1 MTSSSS
7 PSPSGL
13 DLRVVFETPLR
24 QFAWWLVA
32 VLLVTVAGYPGV
44 VCVTPMAW
52 LIALRIGNLVALRS
66 LSDLSSQR
74 LTEAAL
80 AGGLLGLLQGILF
93 GVITPFMGPIQAD
106 EWTRTIILILG
117 MLIVGALIGAGLAYT
132 TAYLIEQ
139 KRKQRT
145 IDFSNK

>member
-93 GVITPFMGPIQAD
+93 GAITPFMGPIQAD
-106 EWTRTIILILG
+106 EWTRTILLIIG
-117 MLIVGALIGAGLAYT
+117 MLIVGTLIGAGLAYT

>member
-32 VLLVTVAGYPGV
+32 VLLVTVAGFPGV

-52 LIALRIGNLVALRS
+52 LIALHVGNLVALRS

-74 LTEAAL
+74 
-80 AGGLLGLLQGILF
+80 
-93 GVITPFMGPIQAD
+93 
-106 EWTRTIILILG
+106 
-117 MLIVGALIGAGLAYT
+117 
-132 TAYLIEQ
+132 
-139 KRKQRT
+139 
-145 IDFSNK
+145 

>member
-66 LSDLSSQR
+66 LSDLSPQR

-117 MLIVGALIGAGLAYT
+117 MLIVGMLISAGLAYT

>member
-1 MTSSSS
+1 MTTTSS
-7 PSPSGL
+7 PSPNGL
-13 DLRVVFETPLR
+13 DLRIIIETPLR
-24 QFAWWLVA
+24 QFVWWLIV
-32 VLLVTVAGYPGV
+32 VLLITFAGQPGV

-52 LIALRIGNLVALRS
+52 LIALRVGNFVALRS
-66 LSDLSSQR
+66 LSDLASRR

-93 GVITPFMGPIQAD
+93 GVISPFMGPIQAD
-106 EWTRTIILILG
+106 EWTNTIILIIG
-117 MLIVGALIGAGLAYT
+117 MLIVGTLIGAGLAFT

-139 KRKQRT
+139 KRKQST

>member
-1 MTSSSS
+1 MSTISP
-7 PSPSGL
+7 PSPNGF
-13 DLRVVFETPLR
+13 DFRIIIETPLR
-24 QFAWWLVA
+24 QFVPWLVI
-32 VLLVTVAGYPGV
+32 VLLIAVGGYPGII
-44 VCVTPMAW
+44 CLTPMAW
-52 LIALRIGNLVALRS
+52 LMALRVGNFVALRS
-66 LSDLSSQR
+66 LSDLSSRR

-106 EWTRTIILILG
+106 EWTRTIILIIG
-117 MLIVGALIGAGLAYT
+117 MLVVGTLIGAGLAYT

>member
-93 GVITPFMGPIQAD
+93 GAITPFMGPIQAD

-117 MLIVGALIGAGLAYT
+117 MLIVGMLISAGLAYT

>member
-117 MLIVGALIGAGLAYT
+117 MLIVGMLISAGLAYT

-145 IDFSNK
+145 IDFSKK

>member
-7 PSPSGL
+7 PTPSGL

-106 EWTRTIILILG
+106 EWTRTVLLIIG
-117 MLIVGALIGAGLAYT
+117 MLIVGMLIGAGLAYT

>member
-106 EWTRTIILILG
+106 EWTRTLILIIG
-117 MLIVGALIGAGLAYT
+117 MLIVGTLIGAGLAYT

>member
-7 PSPSGL
+7 PAPSGL

-24 QFAWWLVA
+24 QFVWWLVA

-106 EWTRTIILILG
+106 EWTRTIILIIG
-117 MLIVGALIGAGLAYT
+117 MLIVGTLIGAGLAYT

>member
-117 MLIVGALIGAGLAYT
+117 MLIVGMLISAGLAYT

>member
-93 GVITPFMGPIQAD
+93 GAITPFMGPIQAD
-106 EWTRTIILILG
+106 EWTRTVLLIIG
-117 MLIVGALIGAGLAYT
+117 MLIVGTLISAGLAYT

>member
-106 EWTRTIILILG
+106 EWTRTVLLIIG
-117 MLIVGALIGAGLAYT
+117 MLIVGMLIGAGLAYT